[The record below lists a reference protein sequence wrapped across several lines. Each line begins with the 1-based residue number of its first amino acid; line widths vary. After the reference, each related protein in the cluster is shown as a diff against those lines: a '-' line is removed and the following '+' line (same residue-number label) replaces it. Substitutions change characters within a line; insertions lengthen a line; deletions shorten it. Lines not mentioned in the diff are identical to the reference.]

1 MLLIPN
7 NRYSPMKV
15 FSSFHIPVHSPYA
28 PSDYS
33 SYVFPCTYLLRV
45 FPLTFPFWKLRSATI
60 YKLVYILGSSSVRIL
75 LVIVTFHL
83 QYQSLLSSSFLPSSD
98 STLSGL
104 SSVSFCVKAC
114 FTQSY
119 SCLASELCSVVTL
132 RPRLRNKEHSRI
144 RGAAH
149 ELKPKF
155 QTPPTPLSLPLQYE
169 ALRVTP

>member
-45 FPLTFPFWKLRSATI
+45 FPLTFPYRKLRSATV
-60 YKLVYILGSSSVRIL
+60 YKLVYIPGSSSVRTL

-83 QYQSLLSSSFLPSSD
+83 QYHSLLSPSFLPFSD

-104 SSVSFCVKAC
+104 PSVSFCVEAC
-114 FTQSY
+114 FAQSY
-119 SCLASELCSVVTL
+119 PCLASELCSFATL
-132 RPRLRNKEHSRI
+132 RPHLRNKEHSRI
-144 RGAAH
+144 RGAAQ

-155 QTPPTPLSLPLQYE
+155 LPLR
-169 ALRVTP
+169 LRCRYASGTKHSE

>member
-1 MLLIPN
+1 MSSDH
-7 NRYSPMKV
+7 SPMKV

-45 FPLTFPFWKLRSATI
+45 FPLTFPFRKLRSATI

-104 SSVSFCVKAC
+104 SSVSFCSARWIGL
-114 FTQSY
+114 
-119 SCLASELCSVVTL
+119 SCPRLGSELYSFVTL
-132 RPRLRNKEHSRI
+132 RPRLRNK
-144 RGAAH
+144 
-149 ELKPKF
+149 
-155 QTPPTPLSLPLQYE
+155 
-169 ALRVTP
+169 

>member
-1 MLLIPN
+1 MSSDH
-7 NRYSPMKV
+7 SPMKV

-33 SYVFPCTYLLRV
+33 SYVFSCTYLLRV
-45 FPLTFPFWKLRSATI
+45 FPLTFPFRKLRSATI

-83 QYQSLLSSSFLPSSD
+83 QYHSLLSSSFLPSSD

-104 SSVSFCVKAC
+104 SSVSFCVEAC
-114 FTQSY
+114 FAQSY
-119 SCLASELCSVVTL
+119 PCLASELCSFATVCS
-132 RPRLRNKEHSRI
+132 RLRNKEHSRI

-155 QTPPTPLSLPLQYE
+155 LPLR
-169 ALRVTP
+169 LRCRYPSGTKHSE